1 MLQPKDT
8 DWLKGYKN
16 KTWMCALYKRLT
28 SDLGHIQTE
37 SEGMEKDILCKWKSE
52 ENWSSNTHRQNR
64 LLWEKE
70 GQYLMIKGSVQEE
83 DVTVVNIYT
92 PNAWATQNIRQMLT
106 AIKWEIDMYTCY
118 I

>member
-37 SEGMEKDILCKWKSE
+37 SEGMEKDSPWK
-52 ENWSSNTHRQNR
+52 
-64 LLWEKE
+64 
-70 GQYLMIKGSVQEE
+70 
-83 DVTVVNIYT
+83 
-92 PNAWATQNIRQMLT
+92 
-106 AIKWEIDMYTCY
+106 
-118 I
+118 